1 MSKDHSD
8 HLFVL
13 IKSLSGSEKRYFKLK
28 NTSSNQEDL
37 KYLRLFDEIA
47 NRHDFDEEKIIAN
60 NAWIKRAQ
68 FSNLKAHLYR
78 KLLQSL
84 KEYSSTTNEDIAI
97 REQIDHIQLLYDRSL
112 YQQSMLLI
120 KKVKKAIRK
129 SDNLELQLE
138 VLKWEKNL
146 LPYSLGKNSLSRLRQ
161 IIEETNKVNAHITRI
176 NLLMNISVELNT
188 IYLKHGYVRSKE
200 DFNEVTEIFK
210 QRLPGKEEELLSFR
224 EKLLWYEIHQGY
236 YSFIQDFEP
245 MYKYALKWVSL
256 FESIPNSTYYFEM
269 YIRGLNQLLN
279 AQARLIKY
287 EDFSKTHRLLRSLAR
302 HRMIKLNE
310 NLQIRLFKYT
320 YAHQFNEY
328 FLVGDFAKGVALFR
342 RISYQMD
349 QYIPL
354 LDVHSQLIMFYKVA
368 CLFFGNGDYSDAL
381 IWLNRII
388 NYDDRDIREDIQS
401 FTRILN
407 LITHYELGNRDVI
420 EYYLRSTY
428 RFLHKKED
436 MHKFQYFILDFIKNL
451 TRDITEKE
459 LILRFERLRD
469 NLLPL
474 TTSQYEKRA
483 FVYFDIIAWLESKIQ
498 RKTVEQVIKDR
509 VLELLPA

>member
-13 IKSLSGSEKRYFKLK
+13 IKSLTRSEKRYFKLK
-28 NTSSNQEDL
+28 NNQNQDDP
-37 KYLRLFDEIA
+37 KYLKLFDEMSQSEV
-47 NRHDFDEEKIIAN
+47 FDEKRLIKN
-60 NAWIKRAQ
+60 NPWINPAQ
-68 FSNLKAHLYR
+68 FSNLKAHLYQ

-84 KEYSSTTNEDIAI
+84 KEYSTSTNDDIAV

-112 YQQSMLLI
+112 YHQSMQLVQKLKRSI
-120 KKVKKAIRK
+120 KKG
-129 SDNLELQLE
+129 DNLELQLE

-146 LPYSLGKNSLSRLRQ
+146 LPYSMGKHSLNRLRQ
-161 IIEETNKVNAHITRI
+161 IIEETNKVNEQISRV

-188 IYLKHGYVRSKE
+188 IYLKHGSVRSKE
-200 DFNEVTEIFK
+200 DYDEITRIFD
-210 QRLPGKEEELLSFR
+210 QRLPKWSESSLSFK

-236 YSFIQDFEP
+236 YSFIQDFDP
-245 MYKYALKWVSL
+245 MYDYAKKWVDL
-256 FESIPNSTYYFEM
+256 FESIPNSSYYFEM

-279 AQARLIKY
+279 AQARLLKY
-287 EDFSKTHRLLRSLAR
+287 DEFSTTHRLLRSLAS
-302 HRMIKLNE
+302 HRMIKMNE
-310 NLQIRLFKYT
+310 NLQIRLFKYN

-328 FLVGDFAKGVALFR
+328 FLTGDFSKGVALFR
-342 RISYQMD
+342 RISHQMD
-349 QYIPL
+349 QYISL
-354 LDVHSQLIMFYKVA
+354 LDVHSQLIMFYKIA

-381 IWLNRII
+381 VWLNRII
-388 NYDDRDIREDIQS
+388 NYEDQDIREDIHS

-436 MHKFQYFILDFIKNL
+436 MHEFQYHILDFIKNL
-451 TRDITEKE
+451 NRDITEIE
-459 LILRFERLRD
+459 LIHRFKKLRD

-474 TTSQYEKRA
+474 TISQFEKRA
-483 FVYFDIIAWLESKIQ
+483 FIYFDIIAWLESKIHK
-498 RKTVEQVIKDR
+498 KTVEEIIKERVQELAQV
-509 VLELLPA
+509 